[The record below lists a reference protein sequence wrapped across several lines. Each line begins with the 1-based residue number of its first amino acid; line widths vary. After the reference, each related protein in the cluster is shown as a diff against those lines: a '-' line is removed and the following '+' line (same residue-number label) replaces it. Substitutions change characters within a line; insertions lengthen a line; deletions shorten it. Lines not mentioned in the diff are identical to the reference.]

1 MWEICTVSALGKI
14 WRFSVREEHDWTEMN
29 RVHIARRMGC
39 DKDVGP
45 HSGPHRMG
53 KASALQQGSQVGFEN
68 LL

>member
-1 MWEICTVSALGKI
+1 
-14 WRFSVREEHDWTEMN
+14 MN

-68 LL
+68 LLWTTAF

>member
-1 MWEICTVSALGKI
+1 MSALGKI

-29 RVHIARRMGC
+29 RVHIARRTGC